1 MLTQEDARQ
10 LVSWA
15 EEMEQRSVQPPQIT
29 WETTRAESNLVV
41 RGSDVGVDGV
51 TIPDTLECQH

>member
-29 WETTRAESNLVV
+29 WETTRGESNLVV

-51 TIPDTLECQH
+51 TIPDTL